1 MKDKF
6 EEANS
11 RKASRAS
18 RASQGNFSLMDVAE
32 SEFNDPFQQ
41 LMAKAGNHGRYQ
53 TLYNFVF
60 VGGLAFSGAM
70 IYMNIILALNV
81 PDHWCMVPGREN
93 TNFTLEEWRD
103 ITLPKE
109 NDNRGKPKFSKC
121 EMFRANFSEI
131 TDWSAWNISD
141 KTNKSETCQ
150 NGWSYDKT
158 WYESTIPTDHNW
170 VCTKDLFVT
179 NVFVVGRVTE
189 VVGSFILGQMGDSY
203 GRRLV
208 YYISV
213 VFCSLGRIGSIM
225 CTSSYTWFLIMS
237 GIVGLSVNSL
247 FQSPQIIG
255 MEISREEDRSR
266 IAFFQSCG
274 WSIGTTLMPL
284 LYWWLGHWDSF
295 MWLTSVPTAMVLFFS
310 KYVIESPRWLISKR
324 RFREAIVQ
332 LQKIAKFN
340 GHRFDMTEKELAEI
354 YSREKQDVTYG
365 IASLFSGWRLARNTI
380 IMGFSWCVVAVS
392 YFTLVLFSSR
402 MAGNPFLNFLYQS
415 VVEIPAYIVGRYLGD
430 TYGRRFTNSVSFLI
444 SFVTCVPIIMYA
456 TDERHEYLMIYL
468 ATFIKFL
475 NALTFFTVNL
485 QCLEIYP
492 TCMRQTGVA
501 LGTILANAIGV
512 LAPYLVYLGTT
523 VNIRAPYYILGVLF
537 LLGGIG
543 ALFLPETLHKKLP
556 DTMEEAGHFGQHDK
570 FFSLPKPP
578 PAADQD
584 DDEDGLP
591 TYPELA
597 SLRRSE
603 MAA

>member
-1 MKDKF
+1 MRDKK
-6 EEANS
+6 EQANS
-11 RKASRAS
+11 RKASQAS
-18 RASQGNFSLMDVAE
+18 GHFSQMDVDD
-32 SEFNDPFQQ
+32 SEFNDPFQT
-41 LMAKAGNHGRYQ
+41 LMEKAGNHGRYQ
-53 TLYNFVF
+53 TLYNFMF
-60 VGGLAFSGAM
+60 VGGLACSGAM
-70 IYMNIILALNV
+70 IYMNIILALNI
-81 PDHWCMVPGREN
+81 PDHWCTVPGREN

-103 ITLPKE
+103 ITLPKQA
-109 NDNRGKPKFSKC
+109 DNRGRETFSNC
-121 EMFRANFSEI
+121 LMFQTNFSEI
-131 TDWSAWNISD
+131 TDWSAWNTSQRT
-141 KTNKSETCQ
+141 KTTEACQ

-170 VCTKDLFVT
+170 VCAKDLFVT

-189 VVGSFILGQMGDSY
+189 VAGSFILGQMGDSC
-203 GRRLV
+203 GRRFV

-213 VFCSLGRIGSIM
+213 VFCSLGRFGSIM
-225 CTSSYTWFLIMS
+225 CTSSYTWFLIMT
-237 GIVGLSVNSL
+237 GIVGLTVNSL

-274 WSIGTTLMPL
+274 WSVGTTLMPL
-284 LYWWLGHWDSF
+284 LYWWLRHWDSF
-295 MWLTSVPTAMVLFFS
+295 MWLTSIPTATSLLFS

-332 LQKIAKFN
+332 LQKIAKIN
-340 GHRFDMTEKELAEI
+340 GHRFDMTEKELTEI
-354 YSREKQDVTYG
+354 YSRDKQEVTYG
-365 IASLFSGWRLARNTI
+365 MASLFASWRLARNTI

-415 VVEIPAYIVGRYLGD
+415 VVEIPAYVVGRYLGD
-430 TYGRRFTNSVSFLI
+430 TYGRRFTNSVSFLVA
-444 SFVTCVPIIMYA
+444 FVTCLPIIVYA
-456 TDERHEYLMIYL
+456 TDERYESLMIYL

-475 NALTFFTVNL
+475 NALTFFTANL

-523 VNIRAPYYILGVLF
+523 VDIRAPYYILGVLF
-537 LLGGIG
+537 LTGGIG

-556 DTMEEAGHFGQHDK
+556 DTMEEASHFGQHDK

-578 PAADQD
+578 PAAEND
-584 DDEDGLP
+584 DSLSSH
-591 TYPELA
+591 PELA
-597 SLRRSE
+597 RLRRSE
-603 MAA
+603 TAP

>member
-1 MKDKF
+1 MRDKK
-6 EEANS
+6 EQAYS
-11 RKASRAS
+11 RKASQVS
-18 RASQGNFSLMDVAE
+18 GHFSQMDVDD
-32 SEFNDPFQQ
+32 SEFNDPFQTV
-41 LMAKAGNHGRYQ
+41 MEKAGNHGRYQ
-53 TLYNFVF
+53 TLYNFLF
-60 VGGLAFSGAM
+60 VGGLACSGAM
-70 IYMNIILALNV
+70 IYMNIILALNI
-81 PDHWCMVPGREN
+81 PDHWCTVSGREN

-103 ITLPKE
+103 ITLPKQA
-109 NDNRGKPKFSKC
+109 DNRGRETFSNC
-121 EMFRANFSEI
+121 EVYQMNFSEI
-131 TDWSAWNISD
+131 TDWSAWNTSQRT
-141 KTNKSETCQ
+141 KTTEACQ
-150 NGWSYDKT
+150 NGWTYDTT
-158 WYESTIPTDHNW
+158 WYDSTIPTDHNW
-170 VCTKDLFVT
+170 VCAKDLFVT

-189 VVGSFILGQMGDSY
+189 VAGSFILGQMGDSY
-203 GRRLV
+203 GRRFV

-213 VFCSLGRIGSIM
+213 VFCSLGRFGSIM
-225 CTSSYTWFLIMS
+225 CTSSYTWFLIMT
-237 GIVGLSVNSL
+237 GIVGLTVNSL

-274 WSIGTTLMPL
+274 WSVGTTLMPL
-284 LYWWLGHWDSF
+284 LYWWLRHWDSF
-295 MWLTSVPTAMVLFFS
+295 MWLTSIPTAMALLLS
-310 KYVIESPRWLISKR
+310 KYVIESPRWLISKQ

-332 LQKIAKFN
+332 LQKIAKIN

-354 YSREKQDVTYG
+354 YSRDKQDVTYG
-365 IASLFSGWRLARNTI
+365 MASLFAGWRLARNTI

-415 VVEIPAYIVGRYLGD
+415 IVEIPAYVVGRYMGD

-444 SFVTCVPIIMYA
+444 AFVTCLPIIVYA
-456 TDERHEYLMIYL
+456 TDERYESLMIYL

-475 NALTFFTVNL
+475 NALTFFTANL

-523 VNIRAPYYILGVLF
+523 VDIRAPYYILGVLF

-556 DTMEEAGHFGQHDK
+556 DTMEEARHFGQHDK

-578 PAADQD
+578 PAAEKD
-584 DDEDGLP
+584 DRLSSH
-591 TYPELA
+591 PELA
-597 SLRRSE
+597 RLRRSE
-603 MAA
+603 TAP

>member
-1 MKDKF
+1 MNEKLEK
-6 EEANS
+6 ANS
-11 RKASRAS
+11 RKASRVS
-18 RASQGNFSLMDVAE
+18 HMDIDE
-32 SEFNDPFQQ
+32 SELNDPFQA
-41 LMAKAGNHGRYQ
+41 LMEKAGNHGRYQ
-53 TLYNFVF
+53 TLYNFLF
-60 VGGLAFSGAM
+60 IGGLAFSGAM
-70 IYMNIILALNV
+70 IYMNIILALNI
-81 PDHWCMVPGREN
+81 PDHWCTVAGREN
-93 TNFTLEEWRD
+93 TNFTLEQWRD
-103 ITLPKE
+103 ITLPKQA
-109 NDNRGKPKFSKC
+109 DNRGREKFSNC
-121 EMFRANFSEI
+121 EEFQMNFTEI
-131 TDWSAWNISD
+131 QDWSNWNTSLR
-141 KTNKSETCQ
+141 TNQTQACQ

-170 VCTKDLFVT
+170 VCAKDLFVT

-189 VVGSFILGQMGDSY
+189 VAGSFILGQMGDSY

-237 GIVGLSVNSL
+237 GIVGLTVNSL

-274 WSIGTTLMPL
+274 WSIGTTFMPL

-295 MWLTSVPTAMVLFFS
+295 MWLTSVPTATVLIFS

-324 RFREAIVQ
+324 RFRDAIVQ
-332 LQKIAKFN
+332 LRKIAKIN
-340 GHRFDMTEKELAEI
+340 GRRFDVTEKELAEI
-354 YSREKQDVTYG
+354 YSQDKQDVTYG
-365 IASLFSGWRLARNTI
+365 IASLFAGWRLARNTT

-415 VVEIPAYIVGRYLGD
+415 IVEIPAYIVGRYLGD
-430 TYGRRFTNSVSFLI
+430 TYGRRITNSVSFLI
-444 SFVTCVPIIMYA
+444 SFITCVPIIVYA

-523 VNIRAPYYILGVLF
+523 VNIRAPYYILGTLF

-543 ALFLPETLHKKLP
+543 ALFLPETLHKRLP
-556 DTMEEAGHFGQHDK
+556 DTMEEAGNFGRHDK
-570 FFSLPKPP
+570 FFSLPKLP
-578 PAADQD
+578 PAPVPNQS
-584 DDEDGLP
+584 LSNH
-591 TYPELA
+591 PELTKL
-597 SLRRSE
+597 SQTEVSVSVSP
-603 MAA
+603 

>member
-1 MKDKF
+1 MRDKK
-6 EEANS
+6 EQAYS
-11 RKASRAS
+11 RKASQVS
-18 RASQGNFSLMDVAE
+18 GHFSQMDVDD
-32 SEFNDPFQQ
+32 SEFNDPFQTV
-41 LMAKAGNHGRYQ
+41 MEKAGNHGRYQ
-53 TLYNFVF
+53 TLYNFMF
-60 VGGLAFSGAM
+60 IGGLACSGAM
-70 IYMNIILALNV
+70 IYMNIILALNI
-81 PDHWCMVPGREN
+81 PDHWCTVPGREN

-103 ITLPKE
+103 ITLPKQA
-109 NDNRGKPKFSKC
+109 DNRGRATFSNC
-121 EMFRANFSEI
+121 EMYQMNFSEI
-131 TDWSAWNISD
+131 TDWSAWNTSQRT
-141 KTNKSETCQ
+141 KTTEACQ
-150 NGWSYDKT
+150 NGWSYDRT
-158 WYESTIPTDHNW
+158 WYDSTIPTDHNW
-170 VCTKDLFVT
+170 VCAKDLFVT

-189 VVGSFILGQMGDSY
+189 VAGSFILGQMGDSY
-203 GRRLV
+203 GRRFV

-213 VFCSLGRIGSIM
+213 VFCSLGRFGSIM
-225 CTSSYTWFLIMS
+225 CTSSYTWFLIMT
-237 GIVGLSVNSL
+237 GIVGLTVNSL

-274 WSIGTTLMPL
+274 WSVGTTLMPL
-284 LYWWLGHWDSF
+284 LYWWLRHWDSF
-295 MWLTSVPTAMVLFFS
+295 MWLTSIPTAMALLLS
-310 KYVIESPRWLISKR
+310 KYVIESPRWLISKQ

-332 LQKIAKFN
+332 LQKIAKIN

-354 YSREKQDVTYG
+354 YSRDKQDVTYG
-365 IASLFSGWRLARNTI
+365 MASLFAGWRLARNTI

-415 VVEIPAYIVGRYLGD
+415 IVEIPAYVVGRYMGD

-444 SFVTCVPIIMYA
+444 AFVTCLPIIVYS
-456 TDERHEYLMIYL
+456 TDERYERMMIYL

-475 NALTFFTVNL
+475 NALTFFTANL

-523 VNIRAPYYILGVLF
+523 VDIRAPYYILGVLF

-556 DTMEEAGHFGQHDK
+556 DTMEEARHFGQHDK

-578 PAADQD
+578 PAAEKD
-584 DDEDGLP
+584 DRLSSH
-591 TYPELA
+591 PELA
-597 SLRRSE
+597 RLRRSE
-603 MAA
+603 TAP

>member
-1 MKDKF
+1 MRDKM
-6 EEANS
+6 EQANS
-11 RKASRAS
+11 RKASQVS
-18 RASQGNFSLMDVAE
+18 GHFSQMDVDD
-32 SEFNDPFQQ
+32 SEFNDPFQAV
-41 LMAKAGNHGRYQ
+41 MEKAGNHGRYQ
-53 TLYNFVF
+53 TLYNFLF

-70 IYMNIILALNV
+70 IYMNIILALNI
-81 PDHWCMVPGREN
+81 PDHWCTVPGREN

-103 ITLPKE
+103 IVLPKQA
-109 NDNRGKPKFSKC
+109 DNRGKETFSNC
-121 EMFRANFSEI
+121 EMYQANFSEI
-131 TDWSAWNISD
+131 TDWSAWSASNRT
-141 KTNKSETCQ
+141 KTTCQ

-170 VCTKDLFVT
+170 VCAKDLFVT

-189 VVGSFILGQMGDSY
+189 VAGSFILGQMGDSY
-203 GRRLV
+203 GRRFV

-213 VFCSLGRIGSIM
+213 VFCSLGRLGSIM

-237 GIVGLSVNSL
+237 GIVGLTVNSL

-266 IAFFQSCG
+266 IAFFMSCG

-284 LYWWLGHWDSF
+284 LYWWLRHWDSF
-295 MWLTSVPTAMVLFFS
+295 MWLTSIPTAMILFFS
-310 KYVIESPRWLISKR
+310 KYVIESPRWLISKQ

-332 LQKIAKFN
+332 LQKIAKIN

-365 IASLFSGWRLARNTI
+365 IASLFAGWRLARNTI

-415 VVEIPAYIVGRYLGD
+415 IVEIPAYVVGRHMGD
-430 TYGRRFTNSVSFLI
+430 TYGRRFTNSISFLI
-444 SFVTCVPIIMYA
+444 SFVTCLPIIVYA
-456 TDERHEYLMIYL
+456 TDERYENLMIYL

-523 VNIRAPYYILGVLF
+523 VDIRAPYYILGILF

-543 ALFLPETLHKKLP
+543 VLFLPETLHKKLP
-556 DTMEEAGHFGQHDK
+556 DTIEEAGHFGKHDK

-578 PAADQD
+578 PAAEKD
-584 DDEDGLP
+584 DRLSSH
-591 TYPELA
+591 PELTK
-597 SLRRSE
+597 LRRSE
-603 MAA
+603 TAP